1 MVWRVAVC
9 FGRLQDKDVSRC
21 NHMWQQRLGGGGLE
35 SRGRV
40 DVREPFDSASTALLH
55 GPVEGGRESKFTC

>member
-1 MVWRVAVC
+1 
-9 FGRLQDKDVSRC
+9 
-21 NHMWQQRLGGGGLE
+21 LE